1 MTEYKLG
8 DYVRIHDHDGAE
20 ITVKI
25 TDSGI
30 PNRQGDFTFKA
41 GARMFKQSEI
51 LGLGDVPVVSEKK
64 AFSVGDAV
72 FSHKFGHGEVA
83 RVHASDPFCSVRFT
97 NDGQTRVVAQSHLV
111 PSKFPSTARISDTE
125 FHVIS
130 TEAEFHAEP
139 HTENERA
146 RILSTAKKLINGD
159 RADAYGEPKEN
170 FGRIAALWNA
180 QLGKKLSEP
189 LTAEDVAYA
198 LVQLKMSRLANTP
211 GHEDSLVDVAGYIAL
226 AGELK

>member
-1 MTEYKLG
+1 MSDQYKTG
-8 DYVRIHDHDGAE
+8 DYVRIRDHDGAE

-41 GARMFKQSEI
+41 GARMFKNSEI
-51 LGLGDVPVVSEKK
+51 LGLGEVPVTLAKDLEDQW
-64 AFSVGDAV
+64 ALITPAPDT
-72 FSHKFGHGEVA
+72 E
-83 RVHASDPFCSVRFT
+83 VHADL
-97 NDGQTRVVAQSHLV
+97 VA
-111 PSKFPSTARISDTE
+111 
-125 FHVIS
+125 
-130 TEAEFHAEP
+130 
-139 HTENERA
+139 ENERA
-146 RILSTAKKLINGD
+146 RILSTAEKLINGD
-159 RADAYGEPKEN
+159 RADAYGHPKEN

>member
-1 MTEYKLG
+1 MTHQYKLG

-41 GARMFKQSEI
+41 GARMFKNSEI
-51 LGLGDVPVVSEKK
+51 LGPGEVPVVSEKK
-64 AFSVGDAV
+64 FEEKRLFNIGDQVVIDRKSRAVIVGRDERSAIFPYRV
-72 FSHKFGHGEVA
+72 QYFGGHKDWIEVHRIKHFIPELPTPA
-83 RVHASDPFCSVRFT
+83 PDTEVHADL
-97 NDGQTRVVAQSHLV
+97 VA
-111 PSKFPSTARISDTE
+111 
-125 FHVIS
+125 
-130 TEAEFHAEP
+130 
-139 HTENERA
+139 ENERA
-146 RILSTAKKLINGD
+146 RILSTAEKLINGD
-159 RADAYGEPKEN
+159 RAKAYGHPKEN

>member
-1 MTEYKLG
+1 MTHQYQLG

-41 GARMFKQSEI
+41 GARMFKNSEI
-51 LGLGDVPVVSEKK
+51 LGIGEVPVVSEKR
-64 AFSVGDAV
+64 AFAVGERVQTIDRLVGTIDHISGHSVPYRVD
-72 FSHKFGHGEVA
+72 FGEGRMGWYGELEL
-83 RVHASDPFCSVRFT
+83 HAESASP
-97 NDGQTRVVAQSHLV
+97 
-111 PSKFPSTARISDTE
+111 PDTE
-125 FHVIS
+125 V
-130 TEAEFHAEP
+130 HAEP
-139 HTENERA
+139 ENERA
-146 RILSTAKKLINGD
+146 RILSTAERLINGD
-159 RADAYGEPKEN
+159 RAKAYGHPKEN

-211 GHEDSLVDVAGYIAL
+211 GHEDSLIDVAGYIAL

>member
-1 MTEYKLG
+1 MTTQYQTG

-30 PNRQGDFTFKA
+30 PNRQGDFAFKA
-41 GARMFKQSEI
+41 GARMFKNSEI
-51 LGLGDVPVVSEKK
+51 LGLGEVPVVNANRKFE
-64 AFSVGDAV
+64 VGDQVVVYDDRRAV
-72 FSHKFGHGEVA
+72 
-83 RVHASDPFCSVRFT
+83 
-97 NDGQTRVVAQSHLV
+97 LV
-111 PSKFPSTARISDTE
+111 DKDIGDIYPYQVKYVGGDTE
-125 FHVIS
+125 WVAPSDIRRWS
-130 TEAEFHAEP
+130 PVTVTPAPDTEVHKDLVA
-139 HTENERA
+139 ENERA
-146 RILSTAKKLINGD
+146 RILSTAEKLINGD
-159 RADAYGEPKEN
+159 RADTYGHPKEN

>member
-20 ITVKI
+20 ITVRI
-25 TDSGI
+25 DDSGI

-41 GARMFKQSEI
+41 GARMFKNSEI
-51 LGLGDVPVVSEKK
+51 LGLGEVSVVSEKK
-64 AFSVGDAV
+64 FEIGDQVVTSEGRRAAIV
-72 FSHKFGHGEVA
+72 RTAPNSSLIQY
-83 RVHASDPFCSVRFT
+83 ASGT
-97 NDGQTRVVAQSHLV
+97 AEWEGNHEITRVG
-111 PSKFPSTARISDTE
+111 SDTE
-125 FHVIS
+125 VHKDLV
-130 TEAEFHAEP
+130 A
-139 HTENERA
+139 ENERA
-146 RILSTAKKLINGD
+146 RILSTAEKLINGD
-159 RADAYGEPKEN
+159 RADAYGHPKEN